1 MKKIKTIMWQ
11 YLWDYN
17 PINQNETKKIR
28 QTINF
33 ENLWELIVKFNW
45 LESDIEQ
52 AFCEIIND
60 RNHEFG
66 MMIITQM
73 SFIQKN
79 NILDKYIS
87 RRINIIWSKK
97 WEIFIKQRKK
107 HYQSLKDIWEFR
119 NKVVHW
125 YWEDQ
130 DEFWYIRVSQW
141 TFHEDWIIIQ
151 KIKIINKDIKK
162 IIKEIIQLRIKIQDI
177 PYKINLI

>member
-45 LESDIEQ
+45 LESDIEP

-87 RRINIIWSKK
+87 RRINIIWSKLEK
-97 WEIFIKQRKK
+97 FYYIFNNT
-107 HYQSLKDIWEFR
+107 DIGRQFIIMFA
-119 NKVVHW
+119 KV
-125 YWEDQ
+125 
-130 DEFWYIRVSQW
+130 F
-141 TFHEDWIIIQ
+141 DWHTI
-151 KIKIINKDIKK
+151 
-162 IIKEIIQLRIKIQDI
+162 
-177 PYKINLI
+177 